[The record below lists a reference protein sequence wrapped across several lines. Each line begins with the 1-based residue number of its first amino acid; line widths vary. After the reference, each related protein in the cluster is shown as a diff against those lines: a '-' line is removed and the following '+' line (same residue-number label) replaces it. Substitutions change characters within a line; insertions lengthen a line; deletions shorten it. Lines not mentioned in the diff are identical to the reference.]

1 MTIYKITPF
10 SIPKITLFDS
20 VSVDNCIHFKRI
32 TEEYIA
38 FFIIRGDMYLMEG
51 DIPYH
56 LKEGDWILLQPG
68 LEHHGYKYSEHCS
81 YYYIHFQTSKIQ
93 CLNIEEQE
101 LQGILRQQKN
111 DIIHGTKED
120 DAIYIPKWYHSKENH
135 SSDSL
140 LHLLNQGKH
149 HYNSFKTFY
158 DYQAACVFLDFIIH
172 LSHLFAYEML
182 ENQQTTV
189 KRSTLI
195 VYRLIDDINRNY
207 MQKYSSQMIENKYNC
222 NFDYINRKFKA
233 ETGQTIFSYLS
244 DVRISWAKMLLTSGN
259 IPIKEI
265 AIRIGFEDIYYFS
278 NFFKKQTGYSPTQ
291 YQRLVLGN
299 G

>member
-1 MTIYKITPF
+1 
-10 SIPKITLFDS
+10 
-20 VSVDNCIHFKRI
+20 
-32 TEEYIA
+32 
-38 FFIIRGDMYLMEG
+38 
-51 DIPYH
+51 
-56 LKEGDWILLQPG
+56 
-68 LEHHGYKYSEHCS
+68 
-81 YYYIHFQTSKIQ
+81 
-93 CLNIEEQE
+93 
-101 LQGILRQQKN
+101 
-111 DIIHGTKED
+111 
-120 DAIYIPKWYHSKENH
+120 
-135 SSDSL
+135 
-140 LHLLNQGKH
+140 
-149 HYNSFKTFY
+149 
-158 DYQAACVFLDFIIH
+158 
-172 LSHLFAYEML
+172 ML